1 MKSVRSLRVKGC
13 REPDRRRI
21 DWTRQFQPAL
31 ASDHSSVRQR
41 RVIERSGLIAPS
53 ALIRIW
59 ETQWRTRA
67 GQRRAVL
74 GSFLATPFAQKVGNT
89 LLTPLMLLPM
99 RHVIC
104 AIILPILLSSAIGA
118 QSPMLAEIDRFEKQI
133 GSKVV
138 AWRRDI
144 HEHPELGYRET
155 RTAKI
160 VADHLRGL
168 GIEVRAGVAHTGV
181 VGVLRGGRPG
191 KVVAL
196 RADMDALPVTEQV
209 SLPFASKAKATYNG
223 QDVGVMHACGH
234 DAHVAILMGVAEI
247 LAGIKDQLPGTVK
260 FIFQPAE
267 EGEGGA
273 ALMLKE
279 GAFDNPKPDAVFGLH
294 VWGAGNVGQIGYRS
308 GGTMAS
314 SDLLRI
320 TVRGKQTHGAVPWA
334 GVDPIVVSAQIVLG
348 LQTIASRQLDV
359 TRTPSIITIGS
370 IHGGVRN
377 NIIPD
382 EVQLEGTLRTF
393 SPEIQDDMHRRIKLT
408 AESIA
413 ASAGATANV
422 VITRQSPVTFNNPV
436 LTETMLSTL
445 QRVAGADQVS
455 EWPQVT
461 AAEDFSLFAQR
472 APGLFIF
479 LGSTKRGVD
488 AATAPANHSPF
499 YEVDEGV
506 LPLGVRALAS
516 LATAFLS
523 QR

>member
-1 MKSVRSLRVKGC
+1 M
-13 REPDRRRI
+13 
-21 DWTRQFQPAL
+21 
-31 ASDHSSVRQR
+31 
-41 RVIERSGLIAPS
+41 
-53 ALIRIW
+53 
-59 ETQWRTRA
+59 
-67 GQRRAVL
+67 
-74 GSFLATPFAQKVGNT
+74 
-89 LLTPLMLLPM
+89 
-99 RHVIC
+99 
-104 AIILPILLSSAIGA
+104 GA
-118 QSPMLAEIDRFEKQI
+118 QSPMPLEIDRREKAI

-144 HEHPELGYRET
+144 HEHPELGNRET

-160 VADHLRGL
+160 VADHLRAL

-196 RADMDALPVTEQV
+196 RADMDALPVGEQT
-209 SLPFASKAKATYNG
+209 SLPFASKVKATYNG
-223 QDVGVMHACGH
+223 QEVGVMHACGH
-234 DAHVAILMGVAEI
+234 DTHVAILMGVAEI
-247 LAGIKDQLPGTVK
+247 LAAIKDQLPGTVK

-267 EGEGGA
+267 EGAPSGEEGGA

-294 VWGAGNVGQIGYRS
+294 VWGGRNVGHIGYRA

-314 SDLLRI
+314 SDVLRI
-320 TVRGKQTHGAVPWA
+320 TVKGRQTHGAAPWA
-334 GVDPIVVSAQIVLG
+334 GVDPIVVSSQIVLG

-359 TRTPSIITIGS
+359 TKTPSIITVGT
-370 IHGGVRN
+370 IHGGVRY

-382 EVQLEGTLRTF
+382 EVQLEGTIRTF
-393 SPEIQDDMHRRIKLT
+393 SPEVQDDMHRRITLT

-422 VITRQSPVTFNNPV
+422 MITRQYPVTVNDPS
-436 LTETMLSTL
+436 LTDTMLSTL
-445 QRVAGADQVS
+445 RRVAGADMVS
-455 EWPQVT
+455 EQSQVT
-461 AAEDFSLFAQR
+461 ASEDFSFFAQK

-479 LGSTKRGVD
+479 LGSTRKGVD
-488 AATAPANHSPF
+488 AATAPMNHSPL

-516 LATAFLS
+516 LAADFLS